1 MMSTSAKDC
10 PAGENLETQRSRLF
24 VSLKRRINR
33 TLKFAQEIESKE
45 HSQESRL
52 GSKERAQAEVVS
64 GQFVFE
70 FVNPALHAR
79 SPVVIA
85 PDFQRGVAAIG
96 DENPKNVTGQINE
109 LAANGRLVGLEF
121 FAHHHKAPLG
131 FPVPKFK
138 VKFSDAVNPID
149 GLPLSDLIEPALE
162 VTGQPRHHDVR
173 QSAFFQKAEE
183 LVGIKA

>member
-1 MMSTSAKDC
+1 MSTSAKDC

-85 PDFQRGVAAIG
+85 PDIQCGFTPIG
-96 DENPKNVTGQINE
+96 DKNPKDVAGQINE

-131 FPVPKFK
+131 LPVPKFK

-149 GLPLSDLIEPALE
+149 GLPLSDLIEAALE
-162 VTGQPRHHDVR
+162 VTGKPRHHDVR
-173 QSAFFQKAEE
+173 QNAFFQKAEE